1 MKRGD
6 KKETM
11 KVVQLA
17 GNGYLYII
25 IDSPNGRI
33 NQR

>member
-1 MKRGD
+1 MKKGN
-6 KKETM
+6 KKEAK